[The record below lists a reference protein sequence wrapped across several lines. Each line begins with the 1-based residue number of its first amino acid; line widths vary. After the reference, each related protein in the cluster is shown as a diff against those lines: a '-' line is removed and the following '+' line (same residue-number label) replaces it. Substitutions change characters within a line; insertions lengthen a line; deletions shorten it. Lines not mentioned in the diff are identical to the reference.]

1 MIDPSSEIITEESD
15 HLFLSYCTFVNNIKG
30 KKLSIQNVFI
40 ETLSNDK
47 FKQRLK
53 EILNLETDY
62 EIVRVFLEF
71 DNSIA
76 KSKVVSTYLKSLQK
90 EKK

>member
-1 MIDPSSEIITEESD
+1 MIDPSAAIVEEESD

-62 EIVRVFLEF
+62 EIVRVFLAF

-76 KSKVVSTYLKSLQK
+76 KSKVVSTYLK
-90 EKK
+90 